1 MPVEADQNQRP
12 EDQSALVEQS
22 VEELD
27 VMGGAQ
33 QQDQDKVLEKAQSK
47 DW

>member
-1 MPVEADQNQRP
+1 MEKVRQVLVEADQNQRP

-27 VMGGAQ
+27 AMGGI
-33 QQDQDKVLEKAQSK
+33 
-47 DW
+47 